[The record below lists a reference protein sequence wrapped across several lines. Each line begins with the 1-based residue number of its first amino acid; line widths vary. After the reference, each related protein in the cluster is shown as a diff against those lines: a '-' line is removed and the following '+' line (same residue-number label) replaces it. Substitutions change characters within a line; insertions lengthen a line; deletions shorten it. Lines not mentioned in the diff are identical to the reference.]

1 MRWEGIEGVGG
12 VTIEVGVDTAGWAW
26 SHLRWEGIE
35 DVGVVT
41 RRQEGVSGLG
51 GRVC

>member
-1 MRWEGIEGVGG
+1 MGG
-12 VTIEVGVDTAGWAW
+12 VTIEAGVDTAWWAW
-26 SHLRWEGIE
+26 SHLRWDGIE

-41 RRQEGVSGLG
+41 RKQEGVSGLG

>member
-1 MRWEGIEGVGG
+1 MGR
-12 VTIEVGVDTAGWAW
+12 VTIEAGVDTAWWAW

-41 RRQEGVSGLG
+41 MKQEGVSGLG